1 MTERLRIAL
10 QKKGRLAENSFNLLR
25 KCGLNFT
32 VRGGGLLA
40 RVKNMPIDL
49 LLVRDDD
56 IPSFVANNAA
66 DIGVVGEN
74 VLVEEQLISNIELDA
89 NIIMRLGFS
98 KCKLCLASPDGKPL
112 KSIKSLENT
121 RIATTYPGVLRKFL
135 FKENIKATLVEMKG
149 AVELAPSIG
158 IADSVC
164 DLVSSGATLEANG
177 LKVFKTILDSEAV
190 LIQSKRLLTPEK
202 ELLLKKV
209 LRRIDGVIK
218 SSETKY
224 VMLNAP
230 REKVDKITKLLP
242 GSDSPTIVPL
252 AGRDNLVALQA
263 VCTEKILWENLE
275 DLKSLGARAIL
286 VLPIEKMIRK
296 LIPYA

>member
-10 QKKGRLAENSFNLLR
+10 QKKGRLAEDSFKLLR
-25 KCGLNFT
+25 KCGLRFT
-32 VRGGGLLA
+32 IRGDGLLA

-66 DIGVVGEN
+66 DIGIVGEN
-74 VLVEEQLISNIELDA
+74 VLVEEQLVSNDKLDA
-89 NIIMRLGFS
+89 NIKMRLGFS
-98 KCKLCLASPDGKPL
+98 KCKLCLASPENNELDNI
-112 KSIKSLENT
+112 IKLSNT
-121 RIATTYPGVLRKFL
+121 RIATSYPGVLKKFL
-135 FKENIKATLVEMKG
+135 DEEKIKAKLVEMKG

-158 IADSVC
+158 IADSIC
-164 DLVSSGATLEANG
+164 DLVSTGATLEANG
-177 LKVFKTILDSEAV
+177 LKVFRTILESEAV
-190 LIQSKRLLTPEK
+190 LIQSKRSLCAEK
-202 ELLLKKV
+202 GILLKKV
-209 LRRIDGVIK
+209 FRRIDGVIK

-230 REKVDKITKLLP
+230 REKVDEITELLP

-252 AGRDNLVALQA
+252 AGSDNLVALQA

-275 DLKSLGARAIL
+275 ELKLLGARAIL
-286 VLPIEKMIRK
+286 VLPIEKMMS
-296 LIPYA
+296 

>member
-10 QKKGRLAENSFNLLR
+10 QKKGRLAEDSFKLLR
-25 KCGLNFT
+25 KCGLRFT
-32 VRGGGLLA
+32 IRGDGLLA

-66 DIGVVGEN
+66 DIGIVGEN
-74 VLVEEQLISNIELDA
+74 VLVEEQLVSNDKLDA
-89 NIIMRLGFS
+89 NIKMRLGFS
-98 KCKLCLASPDGKPL
+98 KCKLCLASPENNELDNI
-112 KSIKSLENT
+112 IKLSNT
-121 RIATTYPGVLRKFL
+121 RIATSYPGVLKKFL
-135 FKENIKATLVEMKG
+135 DEEKIKAKLVEMKG

-158 IADSVC
+158 IADSIC

-177 LKVFKTILDSEAV
+177 LKVFRTILDSEAV
-190 LIQSKRLLTPEK
+190 LIQSKRSLSAEK
-202 ELLLKKV
+202 GILLKKV
-209 LRRIDGVIK
+209 FRRIDGVIK

-230 REKVDKITKLLP
+230 REKVDEITELLP

-252 AGRDNLVALQA
+252 AGSDNLVALQA

-275 DLKSLGARAIL
+275 ELKLLGARAIL
-286 VLPIEKMIRK
+286 VLPIEKMMS
-296 LIPYA
+296 

>member
-10 QKKGRLAENSFNLLR
+10 QKKGRLAENSFDLLR

-121 RIATTYPGVLRKFL
+121 LIATTYPGVLRKFL

-230 REKVDKITKLLP
+230 REKVDKITELLP

-286 VLPIEKMIRK
+286 VLPIEKMMS
-296 LIPYA
+296 

>member
-1 MTERLRIAL
+1 MTERLRIVL

-66 DIGVVGEN
+66 DIGIVGEN
-74 VLVEEQLISNIELDA
+74 VLVEEQLVSNVELDA

-112 KSIKSLENT
+112 ESIRSLKNT

-135 FKENIKATLVEMKG
+135 SEENIKASLVEMKG

-158 IADSVC
+158 IADSIC

-190 LIQSKRLLTPEK
+190 LIQSKRPLTPKK
-202 ELLLKKV
+202 ELLLEKV

-218 SSETKY
+218 SAETKY

-230 REKVDKITKLLP
+230 LEKVDKITELLP

-252 AGRDNLVALQA
+252 AGSDNLVALQA

-275 DLKSLGARAIL
+275 DLKLLGARAIL
-286 VLPIEKMIRK
+286 VLPIEKMMS
-296 LIPYA
+296 